1 MGEPK
6 GGPGAWKG
14 PVPPR
19 PTQDGTK
26 QEGYVG
32 PSYPSPQPAMNAA
45 QQVTPVD
52 ARKAQED
59 RVVAGPQPKGGP
71 GAWKGPVPLRPTQD
85 ETKQEGYVEPSQ
97 PSPQPAAADAKQQVP
112 SADAQTSRAE
122 KWTPRSKVATG
133 AGVGGPFS
141 TVLAWSASQVG
152 IVVPPEVAVALAALI
167 IFLVGYLT
175 PEASAQPSQQ
185 DYQ

>member
-26 QEGYVG
+26 QEGYV
-32 PSYPSPQPAMNAA
+32 
-45 QQVTPVD
+45 
-52 ARKAQED
+52 
-59 RVVAGPQPKGGP
+59 
-71 GAWKGPVPLRPTQD
+71 
-85 ETKQEGYVEPSQ
+85 EPSQ
-97 PSPQPAAADAKQQVP
+97 PSPQPAADAEQQVP
-112 SADAQTSRAE
+112 SADAQMSRAE

-133 AGVGGPFS
+133 AGVGGPLS
-141 TVLAWSASQVG
+141 TVLAWSASQAG
-152 IVVPPEVAVALAALI
+152 LEVPPEVAVALAALI

-175 PEASAQPSQQ
+175 PEASAQPGQQ
-185 DYQ
+185 NYQ